1 MSRIKTAEESGID
14 IETYKGKLYD
24 GSYDFN
30 GQTNVTNSYLTWEDA
45 LEALESEIRD
55 HSPSERSYICN
66 ARVCEIVEC
75 VGTNSRIVDPATCE
89 FVESEYDTVAWK
101 NKQKQWDIEK
111 DYEQWEYIQ
120 EAGVEVLLA
129 STKKNNEDWVIFV
142 PTDPL
147 DFVSIDYTNS
157 RFDEKNKELTLYSE
171 NGNIDKLQWVPADTI
186 PDKILDSYFG
196 TEELAE
202 SMNGSHIFTKRDYSN
217 ISDFVDFLLNDLSL
231 DKDGK
236 AFDVCLLKLLDE
248 VAEKLRKLR
257 NN

>member
-142 PTDPL
+142 PTEPL

-157 RFDEKNKELTLYSE
+157 RFDEKNKKLTLYSE
-171 NGNIDKLQWVPADTI
+171 NGDIDKLQWIPAKEI
-186 PDKILDSYFG
+186 PDKIIDSYFG
-196 TEELAE
+196 AE
-202 SMNGSHIFTKRDYSN
+202 SRDYN
-217 ISDFVDFLLNDLSL
+217 KISGFIDFLLDDLGL
-231 DKDGK
+231 DKDKGC
-236 AFDVCLLKLLDE
+236 FDVCLVTLLE
-248 VAEKLRKLR
+248 EIAHKLR
-257 NN
+257 NRSIRDDS

>member
-142 PTDPL
+142 PTEPL

-171 NGNIDKLQWVPADTI
+171 NGDIDKLQWIPAKEI
-186 PDKILDSYFG
+186 PDKIIDSYFG
-196 TEELAE
+196 AE
-202 SMNGSHIFTKRDYSN
+202 SRDYN
-217 ISDFVDFLLNDLSL
+217 KISGFIDFLLDDLGL
-231 DKDGK
+231 DKDKGC
-236 AFDVCLLKLLDE
+236 FDVCLVTLLE
-248 VAEKLRKLR
+248 EIAHKLR
-257 NN
+257 NRSIRDDS